1 MPAARTVLVV
11 EDQPEVRAVLTRVL
25 LGEGYRVLDAKD
37 GVEAMEVV
45 TGEHRVDF
53 VLSEI
58 ALPRMDGFQLAEHLP
73 PTTRLLFM
81 TGQGKDHWNEPP
93 PAPLIHKPFEPA
105 DLCAEV
111 RRILDSP
118 TG

>member
-1 MPAARTVLVV
+1 MPEARTVLVV
-11 EDQPEVRAVLTRVL
+11 EDQPEVRAVLIRL
-25 LGEGYRVLDAKD
+25 LSEEGYRVLEAND

-45 TGEHRVDF
+45 TGEHRIDL
-53 VLSEI
+53 VLSDI
-58 ALPRMDGFQLAEHLP
+58 SMPRMDGLELAEHLP